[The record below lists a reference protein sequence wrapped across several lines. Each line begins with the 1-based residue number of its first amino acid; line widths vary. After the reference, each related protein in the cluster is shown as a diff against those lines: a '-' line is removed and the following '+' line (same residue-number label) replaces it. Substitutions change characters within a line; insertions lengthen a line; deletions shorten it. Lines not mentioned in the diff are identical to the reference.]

1 MLFDWIKK
9 ENKLVTLQPG
19 LHSKDIATSIGYTD
33 GDSQEARALAILQA
47 AKDKSST
54 SIELADQCDD
64 RFTTYHFSPVR
75 GNLLR
80 HLKVDS
86 ETSILEVGCGFG
98 AITRVLGEKNPAEV
112 IAIEGS
118 LNRAKGANL
127 RCSTLDNVHVL
138 HANMHDILLPEESF
152 DVIVAIGVFEY
163 IKLFY
168 PEDTTS
174 SSEDL
179 VVNFLKKLKRY
190 LKPQGQ
196 IVIAIENQ
204 LGLKYFLGYEE
215 DHFEEP
221 YVGLY
226 DYPSAKFSSIKTFG
240 QKKWELL
247 FDQAGVSI
255 INLQL
260 PFPDYKFPNT
270 LVEADFLNNAPYSA
284 NLLYNSRPANYD
296 NNFSTPVHTNLV
308 WTALTNNHTASHFS
322 DSFLFFVSPSGKD
335 SIVPYDFVHYTSY
348 KRQQKFWSI
357 ASKKANHNEV
367 TRSRVAAQ
375 LQSVHTAEFVVL
387 PLFAV
392 YLCQLAYASDWEL
405 WLQWLRYFNSY
416 LESTFALRQIDH
428 DATFSNVLVDIEK
441 KGFVAF
447 DNEWQGQFDADTSFV
462 LFRSLFYWLV
472 DNIALLSRFEKLRG
486 KPLREAVLVVLQEL
500 DPTVNSNLIDLFLE
514 REITISQSIFRS
526 IEPQDFQ
533 NLCEL
538 IIPTVVHPNTYQD
551 IISQKNQQLFLL
563 AEERFSIIQSMD
575 KLIFE
580 RDKYIQALEELKD
593 KSQTL
598 LGEKMRVVNELQ
610 SYQQFTQK
618 HPFRALWKRY
628 TKRS

>member
-9 ENKLVTLQPG
+9 ENELVTLQPG
-19 LHSKDIATSIGYTD
+19 LHSKDIATSISYTD
-33 GDSQEARALAILQA
+33 GDEQEARVFAILQA

-127 RCSTLDNVHVL
+127 RCSTFDNVHVL
-138 HANMHDILLPEESF
+138 HANMHDIVLPEESF

-196 IVIAIENQ
+196 IIIAIENQ

-226 DYPSAKFSSIKTFG
+226 DYPSSKFSSIKTFG
-240 QKKWELL
+240 QRKWELL
-247 FDQAGVSI
+247 FDKAGVSI
-255 INLQL
+255 INQQL
-260 PFPDYKFPNT
+260 PFPDYKFPHT
-270 LVEADFLNNAPYSA
+270 LVEADFLNNTPYSA

-322 DSFLFFVSPSGKD
+322 DSFLFFVSPKGKD

-348 KRQQKFWSI
+348 NRQPKFWSI
-357 ASKKANHNEV
+357 VTKKANRNEV
-367 TRSRVAAQ
+367 TRSHVVEQQ
-375 LQSVHTAEFVVL
+375 LSVYSAEFVVL

-405 WLQWLRYFNSY
+405 WMQWLCYFKSY
-416 LESTFALRQIDH
+416 LESIFALRQVDH

-441 KGFVAF
+441 KSFVAF

-462 LFRSLFYWLV
+462 LFRSLFYWSV
-472 DNIALLSRFEKLRG
+472 DNLALLSRFKKLSG
-486 KPLREAVLVVLQEL
+486 KPLINAVLAILQEL
-500 DPTVNSNLIDLFLE
+500 DPTINSNQIDLYLE
-514 REITISQSIFRS
+514 KEIAISQSIFRS
-526 IEPQDFQ
+526 TKPQDFQ

-538 IIPTVVHPNTYQD
+538 VIPAIIHPDTYQD
-551 IISQKNQQLFLL
+551 IISQKNLQLSLL
-563 AEERFSIIQSMD
+563 AEQRFSIMESMD

-580 RDKYIQALEELKD
+580 RDKYIQDLEALKN

-598 LGEKMRVVNELQ
+598 LEEKTRIVNELQ
-610 SYQQFTQK
+610 SYQQFTK
-618 HPFRALWKRY
+618 AHPFRALWDRY